1 MEGSLTESV
10 QQLVRPGMATDLY
23 YPDSETAGKQAFR
36 TSQTTRFTQAF
47 TTTGAGGGVSSF
59 QIPPAN
65 GVQDVICSFTL
76 PTIADNS
83 DLAVPLGWGY
93 ALIKQISYRYG
104 GSTQY
109 FLSGQQVL
117 QAALSM
123 CADGS
128 SRDGL
133 LQLGG
138 QASTGGVGTAND
150 FSVKQSGYV
159 WLPLPHCSPSVV
171 SKPPPFP
178 SDLLTS
184 SIQVTVELYPLA
196 QIFSA
201 GSNATAGLVDVPS
214 GLSAAT
220 FSVQQVILDNQGDCL
235 ARRID
240 MTQNALSYP
249 IKWRQQEIPIS
260 LGPQTPANG
269 NVISVNLTGFAS
281 GEVKEVHAWIT
292 ADGDTPTPAVGS
304 AQNPFL
310 WYALQDVEMSY
321 SGLVYAKAD
330 VNSMQLWNLVN
341 GRIPALVNTSKVTA
355 ANPPTFADKV
365 ATWSVL
371 QFGQSYDPITAHSMY
386 VAGVPILNGIVNL
399 KFKIPSNLGLT
410 AGNYTLH
417 TSYVYNAV
425 LSLSQGSCGLIL

>member
-65 GVQDVICSFTL
+65 GIQDIVCTFSLPAGTL
-76 PTIADNS
+76 AN
-83 DLAVPLGWGY
+83 LAVPLGWGY

-123 CADGS
+123 AADAG
-128 SRDGL
+128 SRDAI

-138 QASTGGVGTAND
+138 QATSD
-150 FSVKQSGYV
+150 SGFATQQFAYC

-196 QIFSA
+196 SIFTIGAA
-201 GSNATAGLVDVPS
+201 GSLSTVPAGLS
-214 GLSAAT
+214 SASFA
-220 FSVQQVILDNQGDCL
+220 VQQVIMDNQGDCL

-249 IKWRQQEIPIS
+249 VKWRQQEVPIS
-260 LGPQTPANG
+260 LGAQTPSAG
-269 NVISVNLTGFAS
+269 GDISVNLTGFAS
-281 GEVKEVHAWIT
+281 GEVKEIHCWAT
-292 ADGDTPTPAVGS
+292 RNEDTPVPAVGA
-304 AQNPFL
+304 AQNPFV

-330 VNSMQLWNLVN
+330 ANSMQLWNLVN
-341 GRIPALVNTSKVTA
+341 GRIPALVNSSTVA
-355 ANPPTFADKV
+355 VANPPTFSPST

-371 QFGQSYDPITAHSMY
+371 QFGQAYDPITAHSMY

-399 KFKIPSNLGLT
+399 KFKLPRSAPSGT
-410 AGNYTLH
+410 YTLH
-417 TSYVYNAV
+417 SSYVYNGV
-425 LSLSQGSCGLIL
+425 FSLSQGSAGLIL

>member
-47 TTTGAGGGVSSF
+47 TTTSAGGGVSSF
-59 QIPPAN
+59 QIPPSN
-65 GVQDVICSFTL
+65 GIQDIICTFSL
-76 PTIADNS
+76 PAIASGSNV
-83 DLAVPLGWGY
+83 AVPLGWGY

-123 CADGS
+123 AADAG
-128 SRDGL
+128 SRDAL

-138 QASTGGVGTAND
+138 QATSGGAGGANG
-150 FSVKQSGYV
+150 FASEQSAYV

-184 SIQVTVELYPLA
+184 SVQVTVELYPLA
-196 QIFSA
+196 SIFSI
-201 GSNATAGLVDVPS
+201 GSSGALSSVPAS
-214 GLSAAT
+214 LSRGIFA
-220 FSVQQVILDNQGDCL
+220 VQQVIFDNQGDCL
-235 ARRID
+235 ARRVD

-249 IKWRQQEIPIS
+249 CKWRQQEVPIS
-260 LGPQTPANG
+260 LGSQTPSSANT
-269 NVISVNLTGFAS
+269 ISVNLTGFAS
-281 GEVKEVHAWIT
+281 GEVKEVHAWAT
-292 ADGDTPTPAVGS
+292 RDDDTPVPAVG
-304 AQNPFL
+304 AVQNPFK

-341 GRIPALVNTSKVTA
+341 GRIPALVNNSYVA
-355 ANPPTFADKV
+355 VANPPTFTADS

-371 QFGQSYDPITAHSMY
+371 QFGQAFDPITAHSMY

-399 KFKIPSNLGLT
+399 KFKLPPSAPSGT
-410 AGNYTLH
+410 YTLH

>member
-65 GVQDVICSFTL
+65 GIQDIVCSFTL
-76 PTIADNS
+76 PTIPDGSN
-83 DLAVPLGWGY
+83 LAVPVGWSY

-117 QAALSM
+117 QAALAM
-123 CADGS
+123 AADAG
-128 SRDGL
+128 SRDAI

-138 QASTGGVGTAND
+138 QATSGGATGSNG
-150 FSVKQSGYV
+150 FSVQQSGYA

-196 QIFSA
+196 NIFSI
-201 GSNATAGLVDVPS
+201 GSSGSLSSVPAGLA
-214 GLSAAT
+214 SASFA
-220 FSVQQVILDNQGDCL
+220 VQQVILDNQGDCL
-235 ARRID
+235 ARRVD
-240 MTQNALSYP
+240 MSQNALSYP
-249 IKWRQQEIPIS
+249 IKWRQQEVPIS
-260 LGPQTPANG
+260 LGSQTPSAG
-269 NVISVNLTGFAS
+269 QQIAVNLTGFAS
-281 GEVKEVHAWIT
+281 GEVKEIHAWCT
-292 ADGDTPTPAVGS
+292 RNEDTPTPAVGA
-304 AQNPFL
+304 AQNPFN
-310 WYALQDVEMSY
+310 WYALQNVELSY

-330 VNSMQLWNLVN
+330 ANSMQLWNLVN
-341 GRIPALVNTSKVTA
+341 GRIPALVNKSSAVV
-355 ANPPTFADKV
+355 ANPPTFTPDT

-371 QFGQSYDPITAHSMY
+371 QFGQAYDPITAHSMY
-386 VAGVPILNGIVNL
+386 VAGVPILNGICNL
-399 KFKIPSNLGLT
+399 KFTLPVGAP
-410 AGNYTLH
+410 AGTYTLH
-417 TSYVYNAV
+417 TSYVYNGV

>member
-1 MEGSLTESV
+1 MEGSLSESV

-65 GVQDVICSFTL
+65 GIQDVICTFSL
-76 PTIADNS
+76 PAIAADSN
-83 DLAVPLGWGY
+83 LAVPLGWGY

-117 QAALSM
+117 QAALAMS
-123 CADGS
+123 ADAG
-128 SRDGL
+128 SRDAL

-138 QASTGGVGTAND
+138 QATTGGAGGANG
-150 FSVKQSGYV
+150 FASETFAYC

-196 QIFSA
+196 QIFSI
-201 GSNATAGLVDVPS
+201 GSSGALSSVPAGLS
-214 GLSAAT
+214 KAIFA
-220 FSVQQVILDNQGDCL
+220 VQQVIFDNQGDCL

-249 IKWRQQEIPIS
+249 VKWRQQEVPIS
-260 LGPQTPANG
+260 LGSQTPANG
-269 NVISVNLTGFAS
+269 AQISVNLTGFAS
-281 GEVKEVHAWIT
+281 GEVKEVHAWAT
-292 ADGDTPTPAVGS
+292 RDADTPTPAVG
-304 AQNPFL
+304 AVQNPFN

-330 VNSMQLWNLVN
+330 ANSMQLWNLVN
-341 GRIPALVNTSKVTA
+341 GRIPALVNKSTVA
-355 ANPPTFADKV
+355 AGNPPTFTPDS

-371 QFGQSYDPITAHSMY
+371 QFGQAYDPITAHSMY

-399 KFKIPSNLGLT
+399 KFKLPAGAPSGS
-410 AGNYTLH
+410 YTLH
-417 TSYVYNAV
+417 TSYVYNGV
-425 LSLSQGSCGLIL
+425 FSLSQGSCGLIL

>member
-65 GVQDVICSFTL
+65 GVQDIICSFTL
-76 PTIADNS
+76 PTIADGSN
-83 DLAVPLGWGY
+83 LAVPLGWGY

-117 QAALSM
+117 QSALSM

-138 QASTGGVGTAND
+138 QASSGGASGSND

-196 QIFSA
+196 QIFSCGA
-201 GSNATAGLVDVPS
+201 SALANVPS
-214 GLSAAT
+214 GLSSAI

-260 LGPQTPANG
+260 LGSQTPANG
-269 NVISVNLTGFAS
+269 NVVTVNLTGFAS

-292 ADGDTPTPAVGS
+292 NDADTPTPANSTV
-304 AQNPFL
+304 QNPFR

-341 GRIPALVNTSKVTA
+341 GRIPALVNSSTVVAGS
-355 ANPPTFADKV
+355 PPTFTDSV

-371 QFGQSYDPITAHSMY
+371 QFGQAYDPITAHSMY

-399 KFKIPSNLGLT
+399 KFKIPPTLGAST
-410 AGNYTLH
+410 YTLH
-417 TSYVYNAV
+417 TSYVYNGV

>member
-1 MEGSLTESV
+1 MDGSLSESV

-23 YPDSETAGKQAFR
+23 YPDSETSGKQAFR
-36 TSQTTRFTQAF
+36 TSQTTRFTQGF
-47 TTTGAGGGVSSF
+47 TALSAGGGVSSF

-65 GVQDVICSFTL
+65 GVQDVVCSFSL
-76 PTIADNS
+76 PAGALTN
-83 DLAVPLGWGY
+83 LAVPLGWGY

-109 FLSGQQVL
+109 FLTGQQCL
-117 QAALSM
+117 QAALAQA
-123 CADGS
+123 ADAG
-128 SRDGL
+128 SRDAI

-138 QASTGGVGTAND
+138 QASSNTD
-150 FSVKQSGYV
+150 FATQQFAYV

-196 QIFSA
+196 NIFSI
-201 GSNATAGLVDVPS
+201 GSSGALSTVPAGLSS
-214 GLSAAT
+214 GT
-220 FSVQQVILDNQGDCL
+220 FAVQQVIMDNQGDCL

-249 IKWRQQEIPIS
+249 IKWRQQEVPIS
-260 LGPQTPANG
+260 LGAQVPANG
-269 NVISVNLTGFAS
+269 STISVNLTGFAS
-281 GEVKEVHAWIT
+281 GEVKEIHAW
-292 ADGDTPTPAVGS
+292 ASRDDDFPVPAVGVV
-304 AQNPFL
+304 QNPFN
-310 WYALQDVEMSY
+310 WYSLQNIEMSY

-330 VNSMQLWNLVN
+330 ANSMQLWNLVN
-341 GRIPALVNTSKVTA
+341 GRIPALVNKSTVLP
-355 ANPPTFADKV
+355 ANPPTFFPDT

-371 QFGQSYDPITAHSMY
+371 QFGQAYDPITAHSMY
-386 VAGVPILNGIVNL
+386 VAGVPVLNGIVNL
-399 KFKIPSNLGLT
+399 KFTLPKGAPSGS
-410 AGNYTLH
+410 YTLH
-417 TSYVYNAV
+417 STYVYNAV

>member
-47 TTTGAGGGVSSF
+47 TTTSAGGGVSSF

-65 GVQDVICSFTL
+65 GVQDIVCTFSLPAGTL
-76 PTIADNS
+76 TN
-83 DLAVPLGWGY
+83 LAVPIGWAY

-117 QAALSM
+117 QSALAMAAD
-123 CADGS
+123 AG
-128 SRDGL
+128 SRDGI

-138 QASTGGVGTAND
+138 KSCVGAD
-150 FSVKQSGYV
+150 FATQQFGYV
-159 WLPLPHCSPSVV
+159 WLPLPHTSPSVV

-196 QIFSA
+196 NIFSISPA
-201 GSNATAGLVDVPS
+201 GSLATVPS
-214 GLSAAT
+214 QLASAT
-220 FSVQQVILDNQGDCL
+220 FAVQQVIMDNQGDCL

-249 IKWRQQEIPIS
+249 VKWRQQEVPVS
-260 LGPQTPANG
+260 LGSQTPANAQ
-269 NVISVNLTGFAS
+269 VITTNLTGFAS
-281 GEVKEVHAWIT
+281 GEVKEIHAWAT
-292 ADGDTPTPAVGS
+292 RNEDTPVPAAGA

-310 WYALQDVEMSY
+310 WYALQDIEMSY

-330 VNSMQLWNLVN
+330 ANSGQLWNLVN
-341 GRIPALVNTSKVTA
+341 GRIPAL
-355 ANPPTFADKV
+355 ANGNQVVASADPPTITTVK
-365 ATWSVL
+365 TYNWSIL
-371 QFGQSYDPITAHSMY
+371 QFGQAYDPITAHSMY

-399 KFKIPSNLGLT
+399 KFRLPPDAPSGT
-410 AGNYTLH
+410 YTLH
-417 TSYVYNAV
+417 TTYVYNGV
-425 LSLSQGSCGLIL
+425 FSLSQGSCGLIL

>member
-47 TTTGAGGGVSSF
+47 TTTSAGGGVSSF

-65 GVQDVICSFTL
+65 GVQDIICTFSLPAGTL
-76 PTIADNS
+76 SN
-83 DLAVPLGWGY
+83 LAVPLGWGY
-93 ALIKQISYRYG
+93 GLIKQISYRYG

-117 QAALSM
+117 QAALSQS
-123 CADGS
+123 ADAG
-128 SRDGL
+128 SRDAI

-138 QASTGGVGTAND
+138 QATSA
-150 FSVKQSGYV
+150 SGFAPQQFAYV

-196 QIFSA
+196 QIFSI
-201 GSNATAGLVDVPS
+201 GSSGSLSSVPAQ
-214 GLSAAT
+214 LSSAI
-220 FSVQQVILDNQGDCL
+220 FSVQQVIMDNQGDCL

-249 IKWRQQEIPIS
+249 IKWRQQEVPIS
-260 LGPQTPANG
+260 LGSGSGGSAF
-269 NVISVNLTGFAS
+269 SVNLTGFAS
-281 GEVKEVHAWIT
+281 GEVKEVHAWAT
-292 ADGDTPTPAVGS
+292 RNEDTPVPAAGNV
-304 AQNPFL
+304 QNPFN
-310 WYALQDVEMSY
+310 WYALTDVEMSY

-330 VNSMQLWNLVN
+330 ANSMQLWNLVN
-341 GRIPALVNTSKVTA
+341 GRIPALVNKSSVVVG
-355 ANPPTFADKV
+355 NPPTFSADSG
-365 ATWSVL
+365 TWSVL
-371 QFGQSYDPITAHSMY
+371 QFGQAYDPITAHSMY

-399 KFKIPSNLGLT
+399 KFKLPASAPSGT
-410 AGNYTLH
+410 YTLH
-417 TSYVYNAV
+417 TTYVYNAV